1 MAERPIVN
9 VGDWIR
15 IGERDCVVSD
25 VRPPELVAFAGD
37 IEVVFDAAKPT
48 SHDAEW
54 DGSKWVFSKRPDY
67 GGYAEG
73 KSRLASAVHQL
84 KRGRWAR

>member
-25 VRPPELVAFAGD
+25 VRRPDLVAFSGD
-37 IEVVFDAAKPT
+37 IEVVYDVEKPT
-48 SHDAEW
+48 YHDAEW
-54 DGSKWVFSKRPDY
+54 DSDEWIFSKRPDY
-67 GGYAEG
+67 GGYAQNQ
-73 KSRLASAVHQL
+73 SRLASAVRQL
-84 KRGRWAR
+84 RRGRWAK